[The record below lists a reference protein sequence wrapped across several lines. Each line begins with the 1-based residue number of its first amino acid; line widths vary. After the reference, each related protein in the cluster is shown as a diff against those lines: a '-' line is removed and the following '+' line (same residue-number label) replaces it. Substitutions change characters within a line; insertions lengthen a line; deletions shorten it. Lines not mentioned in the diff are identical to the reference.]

1 MTEERFQEL
10 QAKNQAA
17 RAKKPSRPATSKA
30 TTSAAAAAAP
40 APAGV
45 KAWQALGR
53 LPEGQLNKTEQ
64 AFAELLDQWKRDG
77 RVQWWKAHPFSIKLA
92 KNTHYRLDFLALMS
106 DGLVTMFEVKGT
118 YTSEKGQAKIKLA
131 AEALPIFRM
140 VKAERQKGGEF
151 KLTEYAP

>member
-1 MTEERFQEL
+1 MTPEAFEQL
-10 QAKNQAA
+10 QAKNRAA
-17 RAKKPSRPATSKA
+17 RAKNPPKPKPTP
-30 TTSAAAAAAP
+30 AAAGAPTP
-40 APAGV
+40 APTGV

-64 AFAELLDQWKRDG
+64 AFAQLLDQWKREG
-77 RVQWWKAHPFSIKLA
+77 KVQWWKAHPFSIKLA
-92 KNTHYRLDFLALMS
+92 KNTHYRLDFLALMG

-140 VKAERQKGGEF
+140 VKAERQAGGEF
-151 KLTEYAP
+151 KLTEFLP